1 MDQNYRRRYHQVITQ
16 GQKTNLNK
24 SVNVALYLDNIPL
37 GGQQNATITR
47 QAEMIDIT
55 NKINDDWTKNLA
67 GKKSWSIQC
76 SGLYVIDDKA
86 FALLEDAFM
95 NNKSIT
101 VTIPI
106 GNYRLTGKA
115 LITDFPLSA
124 IFNKEFKYNIRL
136 LGTGALEQE

>member
-1 MDQNYRRRYHQVITQ
+1 MITQ

-24 SVNVALYLDNIPL
+24 SINVALYLDNIPL

-55 NKINDDWTKNLA
+55 NKINDDWTKSLA

-76 SGLYVIDDKA
+76 SGLYVIDDRA
-86 FALLEDAFM
+86 FSLLENAFM
-95 NNKSIT
+95 NNQSIK
-101 VTIPI
+101 VSISV
-106 GNYRLTGKA
+106 GNNTLSGNA

-124 IFNKEFKYNIRL
+124 IFNKEFKYNIHL
-136 LGTGALEQE
+136 LGTGALEQK

>member
-1 MDQNYRRRYHQVITQ
+1 MIMQ

-24 SVNVALYLDNIPL
+24 SINVALYLDNIPL

-55 NKINDDWTKNLA
+55 NKINDDWTKSLA

-76 SGLYVIDDKA
+76 SGLYVIDDRA
-86 FALLEDAFM
+86 FSLLENAFM
-95 NNKSIT
+95 NNKSIK
-101 VTIPI
+101 VSISV
-106 GNYRLTGKA
+106 GNNTLSGNA

-136 LGTGALEQE
+136 LGTGALEQK

>member
-1 MDQNYRRRYHQVITQ
+1 MIMQ

-24 SVNVALYLDNIPL
+24 SINVALYLDNIPL

-55 NKINDDWTKNLA
+55 NKINDDWTKSLA

-76 SGLYVIDDKA
+76 SGLYVIDDRA
-86 FALLEDAFM
+86 FSLLENAFM
-95 NNKSIT
+95 NNQSIK
-101 VTIPI
+101 VSISV
-106 GNYRLTGKA
+106 GNNTLSGNA

-136 LGTGALEQE
+136 LGTGALEQK

>member
-1 MDQNYRRRYHQVITQ
+1 MITQ

-24 SVNVALYLDNIPL
+24 SINVALYLDNIPL
-37 GGQQNATITR
+37 GGQQNAIITR

-55 NKINDDWTKNLA
+55 NKINDDWTKSLA

-76 SGLYVIDDKA
+76 SGLYVIDDRA
-86 FALLEDAFM
+86 FSLLENAFM
-95 NNKSIT
+95 NNQSIK
-101 VTIPI
+101 VSISV
-106 GNYRLTGKA
+106 GNNILSGNA

-136 LGTGALEQE
+136 LGTGALEQK

>member
-1 MDQNYRRRYHQVITQ
+1 MIMQ

-24 SVNVALYLDNIPL
+24 SINVALYLDNIPL

-55 NKINDDWTKNLA
+55 NKINDDWTKSLA

-76 SGLYVIDDKA
+76 SGLYVIDDRA
-86 FALLEDAFM
+86 FSLLENAFM
-95 NNKSIT
+95 NNQSIK
-101 VTIPI
+101 VSISV
-106 GNYRLTGKA
+106 GNNILSGDA

-136 LGTGALEQE
+136 LGTGALEQK

>member
-1 MDQNYRRRYHQVITQ
+1 MIMQ

-24 SVNVALYLDNIPL
+24 SINVALYLDNIPL

-55 NKINDDWTKNLA
+55 NKINDDWTKSLA

-76 SGLYVIDDKA
+76 SGLYVIDDRA
-86 FALLEDAFM
+86 FSLLENAFM
-95 NNKSIT
+95 NNQPIKVSIS
-101 VTIPI
+101 V
-106 GNYRLTGKA
+106 GNNTLSGNA

-136 LGTGALEQE
+136 LGTGALEQK

>member
-1 MDQNYRRRYHQVITQ
+1 MIMQ

-24 SVNVALYLDNIPL
+24 SINVALYLDNIPL

-55 NKINDDWTKNLA
+55 NKINDDWTKSLA

-76 SGLYVIDDKA
+76 SGLYVIDDRA
-86 FALLEDAFM
+86 FSLLENAFM
-95 NNKSIT
+95 NNQSIK
-101 VTIPI
+101 VSISVSNNI
-106 GNYRLTGKA
+106 LSGNA

-136 LGTGALEQE
+136 LGTGALEQK

>member
-1 MDQNYRRRYHQVITQ
+1 MITQ

-24 SVNVALYLDNIPL
+24 SINVALYLDNIPL

-55 NKINDDWTKNLA
+55 NKINDDWTKSLA

-76 SGLYVIDDKA
+76 SGLYVIDDRA
-86 FALLEDAFM
+86 FSLLENAFM
-95 NNKSIT
+95 NNQSIK
-101 VTIPI
+101 VSISV
-106 GNYRLTGKA
+106 GNNILSGNA

-136 LGTGALEQE
+136 LGTGALEQK

>member
-1 MDQNYRRRYHQVITQ
+1 MITQ

-24 SVNVALYLDNIPL
+24 SINVALYLDNIPL

-55 NKINDDWTKNLA
+55 NKINDDWTKSLA

-76 SGLYVIDDKA
+76 SGLYVIDDRA
-86 FALLEDAFM
+86 FSLLENAFM
-95 NNKSIT
+95 NNQSIK
-101 VTIPI
+101 VSISV
-106 GNYRLTGKA
+106 GNNTLSGNA

-124 IFNKEFKYNIRL
+124 IFNKEFKYNISL
-136 LGTGALEQE
+136 LGTGALEQK

>member
-1 MDQNYRRRYHQVITQ
+1 MITQ

-24 SVNVALYLDNIPL
+24 SINVALYLDNIPL

-55 NKINDDWTKNLA
+55 NKINDDWTKSLA

-76 SGLYVIDDKA
+76 SGLYVIDDRA
-86 FALLEDAFM
+86 FSLLENAFM
-95 NNKSIT
+95 NNQSIK
-101 VTIPI
+101 VSISV
-106 GNYRLTGKA
+106 GNNTLSGNA

-136 LGTGALEQE
+136 LGTEALEQK

>member
-1 MDQNYRRRYHQVITQ
+1 MIMQ

-24 SVNVALYLDNIPL
+24 SINVALYLDNIPL

-55 NKINDDWTKNLA
+55 NKINDDWTKSLA

-76 SGLYVIDDKA
+76 SGLYVIDDRA
-86 FALLEDAFM
+86 FSLLENAFM
-95 NNKSIT
+95 NNQSIK
-101 VTIPI
+101 VSISV
-106 GNYRLTGKA
+106 GNNILSGNA

-136 LGTGALEQE
+136 LGTGALEQK

>member
-1 MDQNYRRRYHQVITQ
+1 MITQ

-24 SVNVALYLDNIPL
+24 SINVALYLDNIPL

-55 NKINDDWTKNLA
+55 NKINDDWTKSLA

-76 SGLYVIDDKA
+76 SGLYVIDDRA
-86 FALLEDAFM
+86 FSLLENAFM
-95 NNKSIT
+95 NNQSIK
-101 VTIPI
+101 VSISV
-106 GNYRLTGKA
+106 GNNTLSGNA

-136 LGTGALEQE
+136 LGTGALEQK

>member
-1 MDQNYRRRYHQVITQ
+1 MITQ

-24 SVNVALYLDNIPL
+24 SINVALYLDNIPL

-55 NKINDDWTKNLA
+55 NKINDDWTKSLA

-76 SGLYVIDDKA
+76 SGLYVIDDRA
-86 FALLEDAFM
+86 FSLLENAFM
-95 NNKSIT
+95 NNQSIK
-101 VTIPI
+101 VSISV
-106 GNYRLTGKA
+106 GNNTLSGNA
-115 LITDFPLSA
+115 LITDFPLRA

-136 LGTGALEQE
+136 LGTGALEQK

>member
-1 MDQNYRRRYHQVITQ
+1 MITQ

-24 SVNVALYLDNIPL
+24 SINVALYLDNIPL
-37 GGQQNATITR
+37 GGQQNATIIR

-55 NKINDDWTKNLA
+55 NKINDDWTKSLA

-76 SGLYVIDDKA
+76 SGLYVIDDRA
-86 FALLEDAFM
+86 FSLLENAFM
-95 NNKSIT
+95 NNQSIK
-101 VTIPI
+101 VSISV
-106 GNYRLTGKA
+106 GNNTLSGNA

-136 LGTGALEQE
+136 LGIGALEQK